1 MTPPEPRTAEGRALL
16 EWALGIISR
25 HLSASAKPDWRE
37 RIILREA
44 TERIL
49 AIEAEAEHLRSRWH
63 HSDVDP
69 FDPHFCEDCDELK
82 RQAASPDSEA
92 LRAALER
99 IMEAHH
105 RDPDGGMGYTG
116 NEYGTIKDACVV
128 CGTSDEYAVP
138 WPCWTYEQAR
148 AALTPEA
155 EDDATNA

>member
-1 MTPPEPRTAEGRALL
+1 MSEPRTAAGQRVQLRPRRGGKTTDYQTHELLAALYDRS
-16 EWALGIISR
+16 IYSR
-25 HLSASAKPDWRE
+25 GDLVLQEKQQR
-37 RIILREA
+37 
-44 TERIL
+44 
-49 AIEAEAEHLRSRWH
+49 
-63 HSDVDP
+63 V
-69 FDPHFCEDCDELK
+69 
-82 RQAASPDSEA
+82 DSEA